1 MTVTLQEVTAHLDQ
15 DETDYEAAAKLG
27 PEALPHLLQLVE
39 GDDPGRA
46 SKATYLAATIGG
58 DQSLP
63 VIEKAVVSANPV
75 IRVAAAGALGRLQHI
90 PAALARALLDDPD
103 AGIRHLSLQA
113 LEIHLPAGFKV
124 KVEQMRQHDP
134 DGAIRAI
141 AADLVNRL
149 PP

>member
-1 MTVTLQEVTAHLDQ
+1 MQEVKAQLDQ

-27 PEALPHLLQLVE
+27 PDALPHLLRLVQD
-39 GDDPGRA
+39 GDPGMA
-46 SKATYLAATIGG
+46 SKATYLAATIDG

-63 VIEKAVVSANPV
+63 VIEQAAKSANPM
-75 IRVAAAGALGRLQHI
+75 IRVAAAGALSRLQRV
-90 PAALARALLDDPD
+90 PDALARALLDDGD

-113 LEIHLPAGFKV
+113 LEIHLPAGFKA
-124 KVEQMRQHDP
+124 KVEEMRQRDP

-149 PP
+149 P